1 MFKIIIPV
9 HNVEKYLKEAVDS
22 VIAQSLPF
30 SDNVKIYL
38 VEDGSSDDS
47 LKICEEYKEKYTDN
61 IFVYH
66 FDQAQGVSK
75 ARNYGLKMAKEN
87 ESDIVMFLDSDDKLS
102 ENALEKA
109 KEFFD
114 THPDL
119 EMATI
124 ERFFFDAQEGP
135 HKANWRFED
144 KEIVDINEDFQYPQ
158 YFVGGLFVRGDALK
172 KMKFDP
178 KMNFWEDAMAVNKV
192 LLSCE
197 KYGLI
202 KDAIYYYRRREDET
216 SLVDNSWKS
225 EYRYNKFLK
234 QGYKRLMRYCKLKKG
249 KVIPY
254 IQFVVAYHLRTYL
267 LDANQEVILEMVS
280 DEEMPK
286 FKKRLQNVLKKV
298 DDDVILSINTRM
310 PVIEGLLSLKYGRK
324 IEMDREYKDGD
335 LVFSYDGK
343 EFDRLSEKTVKI
355 MGWQDKEGYE
365 GMLRGRFSTPVY
377 AMKEEDYIF
386 AEGNAKRVESIKHGC
401 KKRIR
406 IFGKMVRNYK
416 YAGFAI
422 DIPEDWTLFRWGIH
436 LDDYGDVMLN
446 EVSVDELGERTAK
459 EEDGDGT
466 DN

>member
-30 SDNVKIYL
+30 SDNVKVYL
-38 VEDGSSDDS
+38 IEDGSTDDS
-47 LKICEEYKEKYTDN
+47 LKICEEYKEKYPDK
-61 IFVYH
+61 IFVHH
-66 FDQAQGVSK
+66 FDKAQGVSR
-75 ARNYGLKMAKEN
+75 ARNYGLKMAREN
-87 ESDIVMFLDSDDKLS
+87 ETDIVMFLDSDDKLG
-102 ENALEKA
+102 ENTLEKA
-109 KEFFD
+109 KEFFSA
-114 THPDL
+114 HQDL

-135 HKANWRFED
+135 HKSNWRFED
-144 KEIVDINEDFQYPQ
+144 KEIVDINEDFRYPQ
-158 YFVGGLFVRGDALK
+158 YFVGGLFVRGEALK
-172 KMKFDP
+172 KMKFDS
-178 KMNFWEDAMAVNKV
+178 KMDFWEDAMAINKA

-202 KDAIYYYRRREDET
+202 KYAAYYYRRREDET
-216 SLVDNSWKS
+216 SLVDKSWKS
-225 EYRYNKFLK
+225 EYRYKKFLNH
-234 QGYKRLMRYCKLKKG
+234 GYKRLMRYCRFKRG
-249 KVIPY
+249 KIIPY

-267 LDANQEVILEMVS
+267 LEANQDVILEMVPK
-280 DEEMPK
+280 DEMPK
-286 FKKRLQNVLKKV
+286 FKKRLQSVLKKV

-324 IEMDREYKDGD
+324 IEMDREYIDGD
-335 LVFSYDGK
+335 LVFSYNGE

-386 AEGNAKRVESIKHGC
+386 AEGHGERVESIKHGC

-406 IFGKMVRNYK
+406 IFGKMARNYK

-422 DIPEDWTLFRWGIH
+422 DIPEDWTSFRWGIH
-436 LDDYGDVMLN
+436 LDGMGDVMLN
-446 EVSVDELGERTAK
+446 EVDVEELGERIQNGETSSR
-459 EEDGDGT
+459 E
-466 DN
+466 N

>member
-30 SDNVKIYL
+30 SDNVKVYL
-38 VEDGSSDDS
+38 IEDGSTDDS
-47 LKICEEYKEKYTDN
+47 LKICEEYKEEYPNN
-61 IFVYH
+61 IFVHH
-66 FDQAQGVSK
+66 FDRAQGVSR
-75 ARNYGLKMAKEN
+75 ARNYGLKMAREN
-87 ESDIVMFLDSDDKLS
+87 ETDIVMFLDSDDKLG
-102 ENALEKA
+102 ENTLEKA
-109 KEFFD
+109 KEFFSA
-114 THPDL
+114 HQDL

-135 HKANWRFED
+135 HKSNWRFED
-144 KEIVDINEDFQYPQ
+144 KEIVDINEDFRYPQ
-158 YFVGGLFVRGDALK
+158 YFVGGLFVRGEALK
-172 KMKFDP
+172 KMKFDS
-178 KMNFWEDAMAVNKV
+178 KMDFWEDSMAINKA

-202 KDAIYYYRRREDET
+202 KYAAYYYRRREDET
-216 SLVDNSWKS
+216 SLVDKSWRS
-225 EYRYNKFLK
+225 EYRYKKFLNH
-234 QGYKRLMRYCKLKKG
+234 GYKKLMRYCRFKRG
-249 KVIPY
+249 KIIPY

-267 LDANQEVILEMVS
+267 LEANQDVILEMVPK
-280 DEEMPK
+280 DEMPK
-286 FKKRLQNVLKKV
+286 FKKRLQSVLKKV

-335 LVFSYDGK
+335 LVFSYNGE

-377 AMKEEDYIF
+377 VMKEEDYIF
-386 AEGNAKRVESIKHGC
+386 AEGHGKRVESIKHGC
-401 KKRIR
+401 KKRIK
-406 IFGKMVRNYK
+406 IFGKMARNYK

-422 DIPEDWTLFRWGIH
+422 DIPEDWTSFRWGIH
-436 LDDYGDVMLN
+436 LDGMGDVMLN
-446 EVSVDELGERTAK
+446 EVDVEELGERIQ
-459 EEDGDGT
+459 DGET
-466 DN
+466 SSRKNQ